1 MKKDNIYNLF
11 NNLYIKYGNSPK
23 SVKNISKQQQN
34 IRFNYLFNSINVK
47 KNDKIL
53 DLGCGFGDMLKL
65 RKNKIGKYYV
75 GYDYLESFIY
85 HAKKNLKG

>member
-47 KNDKIL
+47 KMTKFWI
-53 DLGCGFGDMLKL
+53 
-65 RKNKIGKYYV
+65 
-75 GYDYLESFIY
+75 
-85 HAKKNLKG
+85 